1 MAAVTQC
8 GPLTMKL
15 LDFREKFLLAIE
27 YGLSQTHGDSPM
39 NLLDKPTELGSN
51 TCWTFLSEP
60 VGQNKEMIC

>member
-1 MAAVTQC
+1 
-8 GPLTMKL
+8 MKL

-60 VGQNKEMIC
+60 VGQNKAMIC